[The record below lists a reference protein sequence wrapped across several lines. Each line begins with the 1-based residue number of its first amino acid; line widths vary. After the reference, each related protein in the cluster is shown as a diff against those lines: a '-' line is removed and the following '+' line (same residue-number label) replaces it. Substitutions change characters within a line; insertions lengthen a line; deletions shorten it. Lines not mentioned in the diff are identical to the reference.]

1 MAMLTRLTRTT
12 RLRAAMTLALAY
24 ALCVLAPQ
32 VALAF
37 MDGAAVVHCLTTR
50 HEHRTADVPT
60 HNVDAHAHHAA
71 HDQGDG
77 AAPQHDGHR
86 GSGKA
91 QTDGQAAGA
100 NCCGIFCLSA
110 MPMSPAPDVTP
121 TARITSL
128 VSAIDHGIAGRGP
141 DRIDRPPIVLLPH

>member
-1 MAMLTRLTRTT
+1 MLTRLTRTL
-12 RLRAAMTLALAY
+12 RLRAAITLALAY
-24 ALCVLAPQ
+24 ALCVLVPP

-50 HEHRTADVPT
+50 HQHRTAAVNTHDVDT
-60 HNVDAHAHHAA
+60 HAHHTTADNHGGASA
-71 HDQGDG
+71 HD
-77 AAPQHDGHR
+77 HDSHH
-86 GSGKA
+86 GSGA
-91 QTDGQAAGA
+91 QTDGQAGI

-110 MPMSPAPDVTP
+110 MPMSPAPDVSP
-121 TARITSL
+121 PARIVSL